1 MNIKQLLYFPL
12 WYFKIRFLK
21 KQIPLQTVIFITNE
35 CNYNCKHCCVDKTK
49 PYSMTYDEIKEHL
62 IYSYNQGSRF
72 VDFEGGEGGKYKG
85 GRGKYRGKYGKEL
98 DTQLDEVT
106 GEYKTINDL
115 CTLAKSIGFYSA
127 TVTTNASYDFSFFN
141 ADHVFVSL
149 DGIKTHD
156 IIRGEGAFERL
167 KANIAKFP
175 APRKVSANMVINT
188 INKDEVADV
197 LEFVQSSP
205 YLNGISF
212 NFYNPVNSDTQLCV
226 NDREKIINTII
237 GYKKRGYKILNTEK
251 GLKHLIKPDFKKVC
265 WITNFITLDGKRY
278 TGCPDKNFCNICGL
292 GMAGEMRALY
302 DFNPQTI
309 LSGLSLRCRK

>member
-12 WYFKIRFLK
+12 WYFKIRFSG

-72 VDFEGGEGGKYKG
+72 VDFEGGEGG
-85 GRGKYRGKYGKEL
+85 RGKYRGKYGGSE
-98 DTQLDEVT
+98 DY
-106 GEYKTINDL
+106 EYKTINDL
-115 CTLAKSIGFYSA
+115 CTIAKSIGFYSA
-127 TVTTNASYDFSFFN
+127 TVTTNASYDFSYFN
-141 ADHVFVSL
+141 ADHVFVSI

-212 NFYNPVNSDTQLCV
+212 NFYNPVNSDTELCV
-226 NDREKIINTII
+226 NNRKEIINTILD
-237 GYKKRGYKILNTEK
+237 YKRRGYKIKKKKK

-265 WITNFITLDGKRY
+265 WITNFITLDGKCY
-278 TGCPDKNFCNICGL
+278 SGCPDKTYCNICGL
-292 GMAGEMRALY
+292 GMSGEMRALY
-302 DFNPQTI
+302 DFNFQTI